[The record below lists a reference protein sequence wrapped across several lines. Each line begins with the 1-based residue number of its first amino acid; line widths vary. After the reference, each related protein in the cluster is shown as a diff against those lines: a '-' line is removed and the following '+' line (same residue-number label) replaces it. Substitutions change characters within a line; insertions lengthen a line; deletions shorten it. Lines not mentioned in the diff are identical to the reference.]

1 MVSIGSAIDQ
11 RIILLHKD
19 GNHGSLYPRAD
30 DFGDEGIPFL
40 SAKSISAEGY
50 IEDRLT
56 ERLAEN
62 KAARLRHGWIMSG
75 DVVLAHNATVGKVGL
90 YRGEYERAIVGTS
103 LTIFRPNPERIL
115 PEFLFAALR
124 ARDFQSQLT
133 KNMGQTTRN
142 QVPITAQRS
151 LKFPIPN
158 IKTQELFAQK
168 AVAIE
173 ATREYGRAH
182 LAKLE
187 DLFASLQARA
197 FRGELGSVSAAR
209 VDAACEMAG

>member
-1 MVSIGSAIDQ
+1 
-11 RIILLHKD
+11 
-19 GNHGSLYPRAD
+19 
-30 DFGDEGIPFL
+30 
-40 SAKSISAEGY
+40 
-50 IEDRLT
+50 
-56 ERLAEN
+56 
-62 KAARLRHGWIMSG
+62 MSG

-103 LTIFRPNPERIL
+103 LTIFRPNLERIL

-142 QVPITAQRS
+142 QVPAQRS

-173 ATREYGRAH
+173 ATRAYGRAH
-182 LAKLE
+182 LAKL
-187 DLFASLQARA
+187 DALFASYRLAS
-197 FRGELGSVSAAR
+197 FAANWGQCQR
-209 VDAACEMAG
+209 HA